1 MQWHKRI
8 IPALWNAETTG
19 WQDQTQNES
28 CLNIIFLKAW
38 HESQCEGPGFSAHY
52 SRRKKIKRRRR
63 IRRTGGGGEEE
74 EGEGREEE
82 EEVEEEEEKEEEQEE
97 EEEEESLFK

>member
-52 SRRKKIKRRRR
+52 ISHTHTERHTLWYIKYITLRSSDFIITSEKWDMTNKI
-63 IRRTGGGGEEE
+63 
-74 EGEGREEE
+74 
-82 EEVEEEEEKEEEQEE
+82 
-97 EEEEESLFK
+97 FK